1 MKNIGKIKYIVNSS
15 IEAVMPDKAVEEA
28 LASLELKGSIHIIAI
43 GKAAWAMTSSAC
55 RTLKDNYVGGICIT
69 KYDHS
74 QGKIPRIK
82 IYEAGH
88 PTPDENTVL
97 ATQDAIDYACRLD
110 ENDTVLF
117 LVSGGGSALFEC
129 PNCSL
134 EEFIKI
140 NDELLASGK
149 DIKEMNSIRKQ
160 YSNVKG
166 GKFAALCRPA
176 KIINLILSD
185 VLGDDLK
192 VIASGPTI
200 AEGVDSYLVGNL
212 AKLISAAKDICEA
225 LGYNPI
231 IVNDKMT
238 GIAREEAAN
247 FAHEAI
253 KYSGSEEKVALIS
266 GGETVVKLQGSGKG
280 GRNQEFALACAPL
293 IEGKNIV
300 IFSVGSDGTDGPTD
314 AAGGFSTGESI
325 KLYRDAGI
333 DVQAYLDNNDSYH
346 ALKATNQ
353 LIITGPTGTNVNDIA
368 IALIN

>member
-1 MKNIGKIKYIVNSS
+1 MANV
-15 IEAVMPDKAVEEA
+15 
-28 LASLELKGSIHIIAI
+28 ASQA
-43 GKAAWAMTSSAC
+43 
-55 RTLKDNYVGGICIT
+55 LKDNYVGGICIT

-74 QGKIPRIK
+74 QGEIPRIK

-88 PTPDENTVL
+88 PTPDKNTVL
-97 ATQDAIDYACRLD
+97 ATQTAIDYARRLG

-134 EEFIKI
+134 EEFIKV

-166 GKFAALCRPA
+166 GKFAEICKPA
-176 KIINLILSD
+176 KVINLILSD

-192 VIASGPTI
+192 SIASGPTI
-200 AEGVDSYLVGNL
+200 SEGVESILVGNL
-212 AKLISAAKDICEA
+212 SKLINAASEACEN
-225 LGYNPI
+225 LGYKPI
-231 IVNDKMT
+231 VVNNNMT
-238 GIAREEAAN
+238 GFAREEAAS

-253 KYSGSEEKVALIS
+253 KYSESEEKVALIS

-293 IEGKNIV
+293 IEGKNIT

-314 AAGGFSTGESI
+314 AAGGHVSGHSMDLFRE
-325 KLYRDAGI
+325 ANI
-333 DVQAYLDNNDSYH
+333 DVQEYLDNNDSYH

-368 IALIN
+368 VALIN

>member
-1 MKNIGKIKYIVNSS
+1 
-15 IEAVMPDKAVEEA
+15 
-28 LASLELKGSIHIIAI
+28 
-43 GKAAWAMTSSAC
+43 MTNSAC
-55 RTLKDNYVGGICIT
+55 RALKDNYVGGICIT

-74 QGKIPRIK
+74 QGEIPRIK

-88 PTPDENTVL
+88 PTPDESTVL
-97 ATQDAIDYACRLD
+97 ATQAAINYARRLGED
-110 ENDTVLF
+110 DTVLF

-134 EEFIKI
+134 EDFIKI

-149 DIKEMNSIRKQ
+149 NIKEMNSIRKQ

-166 GKFAALCRPA
+166 GKFAEICKPA
-176 KIINLILSD
+176 KVINLILSD

-192 VIASGPTI
+192 SIASGPTI

-212 AKLISAAKDICEA
+212 SKLIEAAAKACND
-225 LGYNPI
+225 LGYRPI
-231 IVNDKMT
+231 IFNDNMT
-238 GIAREEAAN
+238 GYAKEEAESFAN
-247 FAHEAI
+247 EAI
-253 KYSGSEEKVALIS
+253 KYSKSKEKAALIS

-293 IEGKNIV
+293 IEGKNIT

-314 AAGGFSTGESI
+314 AAGGFASGESM
-325 KLYRDAGI
+325 KLYHDAEI

-368 IALIN
+368 VALIN

>member
-1 MKNIGKIKYIVNSS
+1 
-15 IEAVMPDKAVEEA
+15 
-28 LASLELKGSIHIIAI
+28 
-43 GKAAWAMTSSAC
+43 MTSSAC
-55 RTLKDNYVGGICIT
+55 RALNDNYVGGICIT

-74 QGKIPRIK
+74 QGEIPRIK

-97 ATQDAIDYACRLD
+97 ATQAAIDYARSLGRD
-110 ENDTVLF
+110 DTVLF

-134 EEFIKI
+134 EELIKI

-166 GKFAALCRPA
+166 GKFATICRPA

-192 VIASGPTI
+192 SIASGPTI
-200 AEGVDSYLVGNL
+200 ADSEGIESYLVGNL
-212 AKLISAAKDICEA
+212 AKLISAAKHSCEA
-225 LGYNPI
+225 LGYKSI
-231 IVNDKMT
+231 IINDNMT
-238 GIAREEAAN
+238 GIARDEAAS
-247 FAHEAI
+247 FAREAI
-253 KYSGSEEKVALIS
+253 KYSDSEEKVALIS

-293 IEGKNIV
+293 IEGKNIT

-314 AAGGFSTGESI
+314 AAGGFATGESMR
-325 KLYRDAGI
+325 LYREAGI
-333 DVQAYLDNNDSYH
+333 DVQAYLDDNDSYH

-368 IALIN
+368 VALVN